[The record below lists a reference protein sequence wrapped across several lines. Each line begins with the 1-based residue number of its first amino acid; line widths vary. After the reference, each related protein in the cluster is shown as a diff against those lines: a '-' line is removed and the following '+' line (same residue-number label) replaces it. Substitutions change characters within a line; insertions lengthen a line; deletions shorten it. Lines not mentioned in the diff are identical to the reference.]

1 MAERSKSHLKQEF
14 RDGER
19 PTGLDFADLIDSFI
33 TKIDDAVNV
42 DSNSNLNI
50 PGGVNLGNP
59 ATGSP
64 GTIRF
69 NGTTVQVFDGGSW
82 TNIGGGGGAFS
93 EVDGG
98 PDVAF
103 DGGNVGIG
111 DFSAAAPT
119 YRFEVNLGNNTAN
132 ADRVKFGNAVLAN
145 GNGAFASAA
154 QFSHADHASGNNN
167 FALRQG
173 AAGDVTINAPA
184 NQPIAITHNRLLT
197 RVFVTPAGAVI
208 IGGNAPLPSADA
220 THLLQVN
227 GNAGKTAGGG
237 QWAVLSDVR
246 YKKDIREFTD
256 GLEKL
261 MQVRPVKFKYDGL
274 PEGPGVGQDEVGV
287 IAQEMKKI
295 FPYMISSAAM
305 NNVAGPGKTDDVLM
319 YNGSALM
326 YVMVN
331 SIQELAGKVKD
342 LEAQVAELKQ
352 KKAE

>member
-1 MAERSKSHLKQEF
+1 MPERSKSHLKQEF

-33 TKIDDAVNV
+33 AKIDDNINV
-42 DSNSNLNI
+42 DVNSNLNI

-59 ATGSP
+59 VTGIP

-69 NGTTVQVFDGGSW
+69 NGTTVQVFDGGAW

-103 DGGNVGIG
+103 NGGNVGIG
-111 DFSAAAPT
+111 DFSAAAPA
-119 YRFEVNLGNNTAN
+119 YKFQVELGNNTAN

-145 GNGAFASAA
+145 GNGAFASSA

-173 AAGDVTINAPA
+173 AAGDVIINAPN
-184 NQPIAITHNRLLT
+184 NQPISITHNRLNT
-197 RVFVTPAGAVI
+197 RLFITPAGAVI
-208 IGGNAPLPSADA
+208 IGSNAPLPGAGP

-227 GNAGKTAGGG
+227 GNAGKMAGDG
-237 QWAVLSDVR
+237 QWTELSDVR

-256 GLEKL
+256 GLDKL
-261 MQVRPVKFKYDGL
+261 MKVRPVRFKYDGL
-274 PEGPGVGQDEVGV
+274 PEGPATDRDEVGI
-287 IAQEMKKI
+287 IAQEMQQI
-295 FPYMISSAAM
+295 FPYMISSAAL
-305 NNVAGPGKTDDVLM
+305 NNVPGAGKTDDVLM

-331 SIQELAGKVKD
+331 SIQELAGRVKD
-342 LEAQVAELKQ
+342 LEAQVAELK
-352 KKAE
+352 KKSEV